1 MQMMRPSITEKS
13 GMNRSVTKRD
23 QRGPRNM
30 DAMPIRANKPM
41 IRVEYSY
48 GGAERRKVRV
58 VQKLVKV
65 MLVQKPTRQAWTRSG
80 WVTNIWRMV

>member
-1 MQMMRPSITEKS
+1 MTEKS
-13 GMNRSVTKRD
+13 GMKRSVTKRD

-30 DAMPIRANKPM
+30 EKMPIRAKRPM

-48 GGAERRKVRV
+48 GGAESRKVRV

-65 MLVQKPTRQAWTRSG
+65 VLVQKPTRQAWTRRG
-80 WVTNIWRMV
+80 WLMKIWKME